1 MAINSSGAVSL
12 IGTTSGQSIEYE
24 LGGSG
29 STALGLLCTG
39 PRALSHVASGAV
51 TMPGCF
57 YSKHAVPSAPTIG
70 SATACGGSAAK
81 VSFTAPSCVGA
92 SSITGYTATS
102 CPGSHTGTG
111 SSSPITVGSL
121 SSGTSYTFK
130 VKATNSY
137 GSSPC
142 SSASNSVSPA
152 APGSQTYTSGTY
164 TWVAPAGVTSVS
176 VVVVGAGY
184 SGSTCTNN
192 LNAAGALS
200 YKNNITVVPGNS
212 YTVKAGQSGSYQSY
226 FCSTSLVRAG
236 IHTCRVGDG
245 GGNGGNAYCSG
256 RAGNGGGGAGGYSG
270 AGGCGGYS
278 YTNLATAGSGGGG
291 SGGGSNS
298 GTVGGGGGGGVGL
311 FGQGGNGSAGGTV
324 SSPSFYYGLAGGGG
338 SGGSAGTNGGL
349 CCSCGIRGQGG
360 SGGGYGGGRGSG
372 ECGCSGSYVVYG
384 SAGAGAVRIVWP
396 GNTRQFPST
405 CVGSP

>member
-1 MAINSSGAVSL
+1 MTLPASGAISFSNIDTELGQSSTAQISMNCTGFRGLFHVSSGA
-12 IGTTSGQSIEYE
+12 I
-24 LGGSG
+24 
-29 STALGLLCTG
+29 
-39 PRALSHVASGAV
+39 
-51 TMPGCF
+51 TMSCG
-57 YSKHAVPSAPTIG
+57 YSKHAVPGTPTIG

-137 GSSPC
+137 GSGPC

-184 SGSTCTNN
+184 SGPNCQACSKNF
-192 LNAAGALS
+192 AAGALS

-226 FCSTSLVRAG
+226 FSSTSLVRAG

-256 RAGNGGGGAGGYSG
+256 RVGNGGGGAGGYSG

-278 YTNLATAGSGGGG
+278 YCDPATAGSGGGG
-291 SGGGSNS
+291 GGGGSNL

-311 FGQGGNGSAGGTV
+311 FGQGSSGSAGGTV
-324 SSPSFYYGLAGGGG
+324 SSPTFYYGLAGGGG

-349 CCSCGIRGQGG
+349 CCSCGIKGHGG
-360 SGGGYGGGRGSG
+360 SGGAYGGGRSSG
-372 ECGCSGSYVVYG
+372 ECGCSGSCIVYG